1 MKKMKKYILAGTF
14 ALALASCSDSFL
26 EEKMVSSITQ
36 DYLNTEIG
44 LDQLIVS
51 SYNSVRFPLLYTEG
65 LHMLETG
72 HDCAMKS
79 GATSLNKFA
88 ISEWSPSGLIGNQA
102 NQFMGFQSKQQD

>member
-51 SYNSVRFPLLYTEG
+51 SYNSVFLCCTLKV
-65 LHMLETG
+65 
-72 HDCAMKS
+72 C
-79 GATSLNKFA
+79 
-88 ISEWSPSGLIGNQA
+88 ICW
-102 NQFMGFQSKQQD
+102 KQVMIVL

>member
-1 MKKMKKYILAGTF
+1 MKKYILAGTF

-72 HDCAMKS
+72 Q
-79 GATSLNKFA
+79 
-88 ISEWSPSGLIGNQA
+88 IGRA
-102 NQFMGFQSKQQD
+102 SCRERV

>member
-1 MKKMKKYILAGTF
+1 MKKYILAGTF

-51 SYNSVRFPLLYTEG
+51 SYNSVRFPMSPEG
-65 LHMLETG
+65 DHS
-72 HDCAMKS
+72 D
-79 GATSLNKFA
+79 
-88 ISEWSPSGLIGNQA
+88 IA
-102 NQFMGFQSKQQD
+102 NLFNDVAPLFIAQS

>member
-1 MKKMKKYILAGTF
+1 MKKYILAGTF

-51 SYNSVRFPLLYTEG
+51 SYNSVRFPE
-65 LHMLETG
+65 
-72 HDCAMKS
+72 
-79 GATSLNKFA
+79 
-88 ISEWSPSGLIGNQA
+88 
-102 NQFMGFQSKQQD
+102 